1 MDRRR
6 EERVMVALPVTLE
19 QDKGVTHNVSESGVF
34 FEFPSK
40 QTRLKA
46 GAAINFSLEFDDLRG
61 GVLRLTKVS
70 AQGEILR
77 VESQKEKV
85 GVAAAIKAYKF
96 EPEKEK
102 EKLGDRSTKT
112 QD

>member
-6 EERVMVALPVTLE
+6 QERVAVALPVTLKE
-19 QDKGVTHNVSESGVF
+19 GRGIARNVSGSGVY
-34 FEFPSK
+34 FECSSRPAN
-40 QTRLKA
+40 LIP
-46 GAAINFSLEFDDLRG
+46 GAVINFFLELDDPRG
-61 GVLRLTKVS
+61 GALRLNKVS

-77 VESQKEKV
+77 VEPQAGKV

-96 EPEKEK
+96 EPEK
-102 EKLGDRSTKT
+102 LGDQSTKR